1 MKVTAAPGVLLL
13 FVYVS
18 ASEHLNL
25 NIFAY
30 ALIYYF
36 KKQQYPLFP
45 PPNIG
50 FTPQRRTAFICLDL
64 STKVIKI

>member
-18 ASEHLNL
+18 APEHLNL

-45 PPNIG
+45 
-50 FTPQRRTAFICLDL
+50 RRTLVSRPNGEPLLFVLTCQLR
-64 STKVIKI
+64 